1 MCETYRCEN
10 LFESIEIA
18 DQFFQSSLQTWHSRQ
33 RPKRQRLRRQLPDVL
48 IRIYQ
53 MTFANDEVLRFYREL
68 PFNTFGDQEEHKEN
82 IQSGV
87 SLRNHPPLLEI
98 LSNQTRVLEVG
109 CGVGWLS
116 AQIFERFHSSVT
128 AIDFNRVAVEM
139 AQKSANSLKI
149 PVDYQVADLFLYSP
163 DIKFDVCVSLGVL
176 HHTNNCIYAVQRC
189 TNHFIKSGGYFYVGL
204 YHLYGRRPFLTYFE
218 KMSQNGASEMDLLK
232 EYARLSQVKTDDK
245 HLFSWF
251 RDQVLHP
258 HETQHTLKEIT
269 EVCAKSGARLVSTSI
284 NQFKK
289 FDSESELFEREIE
302 YEEVSKQRIAEGK
315 YFPGFFTALYQKN

>member
-1 MCETYRCEN
+1 
-10 LFESIEIA
+10 
-18 DQFFQSSLQTWHSRQ
+18 
-33 RPKRQRLRRQLPDVL
+33 
-48 IRIYQ
+48 
-53 MTFANDEVLRFYREL
+53 MTFANDDVLRFYREL
-68 PFNTFGDQEEHKEN
+68 PFNTFGDLEEHKKS
-82 IQSGV
+82 IKSGI
-87 SLRNHPPLLEI
+87 SLGNHPPLIEI

-116 AQIFERFHSSVT
+116 AQISDRFHSSVT
-128 AIDFNRVAVEM
+128 SIDFNKVAVEM
-139 AQKSANSLKI
+139 AQRSANSLKI
-149 PVDYQVADLFLYSP
+149 PVDYQVADLFLYNP
-163 DIKFDVCVSLGVL
+163 EAKFNICISLGVL
-176 HHTNNCIYAVQRC
+176 HHTNNCTDAVYRC
-189 TNHFIKSGGYFYVGL
+189 VDHFTESGGYFYVGL
-204 YHLYGRRPFLTYFE
+204 YHLFGRRPFLTHFE
-218 KMSQNGASEMDLLK
+218 KMLQNGASEKDLLV

-269 EVCAKSGARLVSTSI
+269 EVCSKAGARLMSTSI

-315 YFPGFFTALYQKN
+315 YFPGFFTALYQKI